1 VLEEELVRLLPKVLR
16 EHPELRQEV
25 LSILTGSY
33 LTSSPL
39 LKEARFSAPLTPDFC
54 KMSEFTGKSVKPIV
68 AGVRFDRHALE
79 EAKRLGVEVVY
90 I

>member
-16 EHPELRQEV
+16 EHPELRQEI

-39 LKEARFSAPLTPDFC
+39 LKGEAFRPLNPQF
-54 KMSEFTGKSVKPIV
+54 
-68 AGVRFDRHALE
+68 L
-79 EAKRLGVEVVY
+79 
-90 I
+90 